1 MAYALLSVGLMGLLV
16 FLLGLNVSR
25 IRGSVMHTQHE
36 HEGDPKSPLRKAIRA
51 HGNCIEY
58 VPTLSLLIL
67 ALGLRLPL
75 MPWWVA
81 GLMLAA
87 VAARYIHAVGVL
99 TSESIHTANPLK
111 FIGAAGTYL
120 TGSALAVALLFHAAT
135 LF

>member
-1 MAYALLSVGLMGLLV
+1 MPYALLSVGLMGLLV

-25 IRGSVMHTQHE
+25 IRGSVMHMQHE
-36 HEGDPKSPLRKAIRA
+36 AEGDPKSPLRKAIRA

-58 VPTLSLLIL
+58 APTLSLLIL

-81 GLMLAA
+81 ALMLTA
-87 VAARYIHAVGVL
+87 VAARYVHAVGVL
-99 TSESIHTANPLK
+99 ASESIHTANPLK
-111 FIGAAGTYL
+111 FIGALGTYI
-120 TGSALAVALLFHAAT
+120 TGSVLSVVLLIHAAS

>member
-1 MAYALLSVGLMGLLV
+1 MPYALLSVGLMGLLV
-16 FLLGLNVSR
+16 FLLGFNVSR

-58 VPTLSLLIL
+58 APTLSLLIL

-75 MPWWVA
+75 TPWWVA
-81 GLMLAA
+81 ALMLLA

-99 TSESIHTANPLK
+99 TSESIHTPNPLK
-111 FIGAAGTYL
+111 FIGALGTYI
-120 TGSALAVALLFHAAT
+120 TGAVLSIVLVVHAAS